1 MSDDEDEESSKKTKA
16 SKVEEMNDDDDDDDD
31 DDDELVKALSSPIKI
46 ADLIKKPKNG
56 LLVCSNNLVWNRE
69 KIPQGRY
76 VDGKCVAFNSKEQR
90 TVDVWMETNDM

>member
-1 MSDDEDEESSKKTKA
+1 VSDDEEEDEE
-16 SKVEEMNDDDDDDDD
+16 DDDE

-56 LLVCSNNLVWNRE
+56 LLVCANNLVWNRE

-76 VDGKCVAFNSKEQR
+76 VDGKCVTFNSKEQR

>member
-1 MSDDEDEESSKKTKA
+1 MSDDED
-16 SKVEEMNDDDDDDDD
+16 DDEDDD

-56 LLVCSNNLVWNRE
+56 LLVCANNLVWNRE
-69 KIPQGRY
+69 KNPQGRY